1 MLFGGILN
9 AIDPAKYPPAYFHL
23 LSGGFL
29 FAAVFMATDWV
40 TSPVTNRGMWV
51 YGIGIALLVVIIRI
65 YGGLPEGVMYSILV
79 MNAVV
84 PLLNRSTQPVIFG
97 AAK

>member
-1 MLFGGILN
+1 
-9 AIDPAKYPPAYFHL
+9 
-23 LSGGFL
+23 
-29 FAAVFMATDWV
+29 MATDWV